1 VYPLKNSIFNDRT
14 DKEKVMEPMAQAV
27 AVGLT
32 EAARKALAG
41 ASTAT
46 CVKGETTSLRS
57 LMKSAPLTGMTVRFD
72 AGIGGSALILMAQ
85 ADCSRMAGLILG
97 REPGPGGALSA
108 EAMEACL
115 RFYADAIEAAGK
127 SFAQSHGLAVRA
139 SVPEL
144 LNPDGRSD
152 ALMALADAYGD
163 AVCLTF
169 EIAVAGQPPC
179 HVLFLTDRDA
189 RSSLQA
195 QLAGY
200 AAAGSGGSAASDA
213 SESRCQGGAGG
224 NEAPQAKWNLDLI
237 LDVELEVA
245 VSFGETQ
252 MALRDILKL
261 GVGSVV
267 ELEKSVN
274 DPVAILVNQ
283 KPIARGEVVMVDG
296 NYAVKVLEVES
307 TADRI
312 RSLG

>member
-1 VYPLKNSIFNDRT
+1 
-14 DKEKVMEPMAQAV
+14 MAPMAQAL
-27 AVGLT
+27 AAGLT
-32 EAARKALAG
+32 EAARKALDDA
-41 ASTAT
+41 ATAA
-46 CVKGETTSLRS
+46 CVKMEATSLRS
-57 LMKSAPLTGMTVRFD
+57 LMKSVVLAGMTVRFD
-72 AGIGGSALILMAQ
+72 AGIGGSALALMTQ

-97 REPGPGGALSA
+97 RESVPGAAPGA
-108 EAMEACL
+108 EAMDACL
-115 RFYADAIEAAGK
+115 RFCADAVEASGR
-127 SFAQSHGLAVRA
+127 SLAQSHGLGVHA
-139 SVPEL
+139 SAPEL
-144 LNPDGRSD
+144 LNPDGSSD
-152 ALMALADAYGD
+152 AMTALADAFGD

-169 EIAVAGQPPC
+169 EIAMAGRPPC
-179 HVLFLTDRDA
+179 RILFLADHDVQ
-189 RSSLQA
+189 SSLQA
-195 QLAGY
+195 QLAGC
-200 AAAGSGGSAASDA
+200 AVAGSVGSTASDA
-213 SESRCQGGAGG
+213 AGAVRHGAGG
-224 NEAPQAKWNLDLI
+224 RGETSQAKWNMDLI